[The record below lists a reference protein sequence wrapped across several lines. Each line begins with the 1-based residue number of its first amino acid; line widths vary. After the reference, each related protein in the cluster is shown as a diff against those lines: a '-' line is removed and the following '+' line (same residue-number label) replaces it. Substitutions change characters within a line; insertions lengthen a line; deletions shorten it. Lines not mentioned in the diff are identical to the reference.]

1 MKLSVFILLAVSNS
15 LYAQID
21 SVAHVRKQVLEC
33 LIARHYTAGKLA
45 TENSILR
52 NQQAELIK
60 QIDFYRAIDSSHRK
74 DSLLCDS
81 VVSLTR
87 GIANTWKESYDAE
100 KMSHRVTKRQVKKW
114 KSISAGTI
122 LLTALLWI
130 F

>member
-87 GIANTWKESYDAE
+87 GIANTWKESYEAE
-100 KMSHRVTKRQVKKW
+100 KMGHKKTKKQIKKW
-114 KSISAGTI
+114 KGIAIGTAI
-122 LLTALLWI
+122 LSFFIWK
-130 F
+130 